1 MYRLQSTVHIGH
13 IFRPCAT
20 LARNGFEVLWL
31 RRALGGEVMGTDISE
46 TATLFLHMPCLGFFR
61 MTIGIGE
68 RRFDFVYTSSLD
80 QVTEP
85 ARTLAGL
92 RPSRITASQ
101 AWFLVLVLV
110 DPAPGVSP

>member
-1 MYRLQSTVHIGH
+1 
-13 IFRPCAT
+13 
-20 LARNGFEVLWL
+20 
-31 RRALGGEVMGTDISE
+31 MGTDISE
-46 TATLFLHMPCLGFFR
+46 TATLFLHMHAWDFQDDNR
-61 MTIGIGE
+61 DWE

-85 ARTLAGL
+85 ARTLQAWAKQNNGF
-92 RPSRITASQ
+92 S